1 VPNFQTMIF
10 GVFEAI
16 AFAMVVLAYSTPIY
30 IIKFILAIFALLF
43 SVLGFSMRY
52 YYYIIVPFIHAKN
65 KSIILNNSE
74 AFFVAPNGNAIFN
87 EENGIVS
94 ATVFVRIPVYSSST
108 EMSDEEKYDFS
119 NLFSKIVSLSKT
131 PIKISTQLRILNKD
145 DFINKIKDKLN
156 EAENRYNEIL
166 SKKDSKPEEV
176 ERAKGEV
183 TMWHNLIDSISK
195 IDSFSAI
202 SYVAVTAKGGSQEE
216 AINMALQK
224 ANEVAAGINSTYGVI
239 ADIITTPEIFTLLE
253 PEYIIP
259 YSSISRQIS
268 GMV

>member
-1 VPNFQTMIF
+1 
-10 GVFEAI
+10 
-16 AFAMVVLAYSTPIY
+16 
-30 IIKFILAIFALLF
+30 
-43 SVLGFSMRY
+43 
-52 YYYIIVPFIHAKN
+52 
-65 KSIILNNSE
+65 
-74 AFFVAPNGNAIFN
+74 
-87 EENGIVS
+87 
-94 ATVFVRIPVYSSST
+94 
-108 EMSDEEKYDFS
+108 
-119 NLFSKIVSLSKT
+119 
-131 PIKISTQLRILNKD
+131 
-145 DFINKIKDKLN
+145 
-156 EAENRYNEIL
+156 
-166 SKKDSKPEEV
+166 
-176 ERAKGEV
+176 
-183 TMWHNLIDSISK
+183 MWHNLIDSISK